1 MTKSD
6 LQTWLDRYIEAWR
19 TNSPGP
25 IESLF
30 TEDAMYR
37 FHPYDKDE
45 EIANGRDQIVAA
57 WLELADDPD
66 SWEAVYEAWA
76 VDGDLGVA
84 VGTSRYLA
92 TEDEPERMYHNCF
105 LMKFDADGKCSEF
118 TEFFVRQP
126 DGG

>member
-30 TEDAMYR
+30 TEDAVYR